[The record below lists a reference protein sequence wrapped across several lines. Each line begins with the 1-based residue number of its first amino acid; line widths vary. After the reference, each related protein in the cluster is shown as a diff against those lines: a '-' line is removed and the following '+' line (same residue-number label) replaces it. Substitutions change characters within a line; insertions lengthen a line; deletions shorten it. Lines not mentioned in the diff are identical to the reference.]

1 MSQLRKLRKGKKIS
15 AKELADNVGISER
28 YVSFLENNERTPS
41 LKVAIKI
48 ADFLECSIEDI
59 FLH

>member
-15 AKELADNVGISER
+15 VKELADNVGISER